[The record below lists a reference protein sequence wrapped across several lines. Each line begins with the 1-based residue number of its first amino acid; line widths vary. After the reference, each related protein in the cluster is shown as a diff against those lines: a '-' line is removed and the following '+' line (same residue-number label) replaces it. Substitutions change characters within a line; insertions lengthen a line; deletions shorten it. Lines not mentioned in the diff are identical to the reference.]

1 MRLQKYLAD
10 CGVASRRKC
19 EELIKQGRIKING
32 SVVSELGIKVNDG
45 DKISFDDKIV
55 SLKGVKVYYM
65 LNKPEGYITSVTD
78 DRGRQTVIDL
88 VPDKSE
94 RVFPVGRL
102 DYQTSGMLLL
112 TNDGDFAYKMTHP
125 KHIIPKTYVAK
136 VKGEVSKESIEL
148 LKNGVRI
155 ENYIT
160 SKAKVEV
167 VACDSYTTSLQ
178 ITIHEGKNRQIRK
191 MCTAVGH
198 NVISLKRVA
207 IGNIGLND
215 LRLGNIR
222 KLTCDELK
230 YLNNL

>member
-1 MRLQKYLAD
+1 MRVQKYLAD

-19 EELIKQGRIKING
+19 EDFIKQGRVKING
-32 SVVSELGIKVNDG
+32 EIIELGIKVSDG
-45 DKISFDDKIV
+45 DEVCFDDKVV
-55 SLKGVKVYYM
+55 SPCETKVYYM

-88 VPDKSE
+88 VPNKSE

-112 TNDGDFAYKMTHP
+112 TNDGEFAYKMTHP
-125 KHIIPKTYVAK
+125 KHIIPKTYIAK
-136 VKGEVSKESIEL
+136 VKGVVSEDSIKL

-160 SKAKVEV
+160 SKANIEV

-198 NVISLKRVA
+198 HVVSLKRIA

-215 LRLGNIR
+215 LRLGNLR
-222 KLTCDELK
+222 KLTSDELK